1 MSSNKWRFKNMES
14 IFGRARIAAVL
25 AEFLGT
31 GVLTLMFLS
40 VKNSQ
45 IGVAFFVA
53 LAAGLTVALM
63 MLAVGRNSGAQLNPA
78 LTLGLWSARR
88 MATVPALLAVGAQ
101 LLGAWAAYGLFTY
114 VVNTSLPNP
123 HAHYTART
131 LVTEAVGT
139 GILAFGWSAAIFQAY
154 NRGLAAATAGLSYVV
169 GLISVSVVAVA
180 YLNPAVALGA
190 RSWVWGSYVVGPLLG
205 AVVGA
210 NLYGLLFAGVTAVE
224 PTAEVSATNATT
236 TSSTTK
242 KSSSRRKSSRKK

>member
-1 MSSNKWRFKNMES
+1 MQGVL
-14 IFGRARIAAVL
+14 GRARIAAVL

-31 GVLTLMFLS
+31 GILTLMFLS

-45 IGVAFFVA
+45 IGVSFFVA
-53 LAAGLTVALM
+53 LAVGLTVALM
-63 MLAVGRNSGAQLNPA
+63 MLVIGRNSGAQLNPA

-88 MATVPALLAVGAQ
+88 MATVPALLAVAAQ

-114 VVNTSLPNP
+114 IVNTSLPNP
-123 HAHYTART
+123 NAHYTART

-154 NRGLAAATAGLSYVV
+154 NRGLSAATAGLSYAVAM
-169 GLISVSVVAVA
+169 ISVSVVAVA
-180 YLNPAVALGA
+180 YLNPALALGA

-210 NLYGLLFAGVTAVE
+210 NLYGLLFAGVAAETA
-224 PTAEVSATNATT
+224 TEVSAASAAGNG
-236 TSSTTK
+236 TTK
-242 KSSSRRKSSRKK
+242 KPARKSSRRKK

>member
-1 MSSNKWRFKNMES
+1 MRN
-14 IFGRARIAAVL
+14 IFGRARIAMVL

-45 IGVAFFVA
+45 IGVSFFVA

-63 MLAVGRNSGAQLNPA
+63 MLAVGRNSGAHLNPA
-78 LTLGLWSARR
+78 LTLGLWSARKV
-88 MATVPALLAVGAQ
+88 ATVPAVVAVGAQ

-114 VVNTSLPNP
+114 IVNTSLPNP
-123 HAHYTART
+123 HPHYTSRA

-139 GILAFGWSAAIFQAY
+139 GILAFGWSAAIYQGY
-154 NRGLAAATAGLSYVV
+154 SRGVAAATAGLSYVV
-169 GLISVSVVAVA
+169 GLISVSVLAVA

-190 RSWVWGSYVVGPLLG
+190 RSWVWGSFVVGPLLG

-210 NLYGLLFAGVTAVE
+210 NLYALLFAGVAPLADEAVAGAAVARPATA
-224 PTAEVSATNATT
+224 S
-236 TSSTTK
+236 SSTAK
-242 KSSSRRKSSRKK
+242 KPAAKRKSSRRK

>member
-14 IFGRARIAAVL
+14 IFGRARVAAVL

-88 MATVPALLAVGAQ
+88 MATVSALLAVCAQ
-101 LLGAWAAYGLFTY
+101 VLVAWAA
-114 VVNTSLPNP
+114 
-123 HAHYTART
+123 
-131 LVTEAVGT
+131 
-139 GILAFGWSAAIFQAY
+139 
-154 NRGLAAATAGLSYVV
+154 
-169 GLISVSVVAVA
+169 
-180 YLNPAVALGA
+180 
-190 RSWVWGSYVVGPLLG
+190 
-205 AVVGA
+205 
-210 NLYGLLFAGVTAVE
+210 
-224 PTAEVSATNATT
+224 
-236 TSSTTK
+236 
-242 KSSSRRKSSRKK
+242 